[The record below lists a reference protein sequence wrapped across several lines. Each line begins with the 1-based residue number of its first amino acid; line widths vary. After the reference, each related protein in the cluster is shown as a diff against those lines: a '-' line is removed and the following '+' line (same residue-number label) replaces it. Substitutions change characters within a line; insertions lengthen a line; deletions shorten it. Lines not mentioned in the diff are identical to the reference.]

1 MTVYFK
7 EIKILTRV
15 RTQKLIHVT
24 WFLTDILAVS
34 TTTSKSYL
42 EERGRDWN
50 CHFCLILVRKLIF
63 LAMNLLLTILNIT
76 SYWQKVKISQFKL
89 RKSGMA
95 GRPHVS
101 TIRSFVSAGS
111 ILSLVFQHDGLYIVG
126 SYLLLNECVLNNAH
140 MAGNI
145 TQWVTCLPVKPD
157 ANRLAPC
164 CKEKTVSPKGGRRKT
179 TSPDNHGQ
187 ID

>member
-1 MTVYFK
+1 
-7 EIKILTRV
+7 
-15 RTQKLIHVT
+15 
-24 WFLTDILAVS
+24 
-34 TTTSKSYL
+34 
-42 EERGRDWN
+42 
-50 CHFCLILVRKLIF
+50 
-63 LAMNLLLTILNIT
+63 
-76 SYWQKVKISQFKL
+76 
-89 RKSGMA
+89 MA

-140 MAGNI
+140 MAGKM